1 MLHTNSMTH
10 INSEFDNYN
19 KIIFFDENGSSSAL
33 KSIKK
38 AIINGEKV
46 DEDRRYFTLTA
57 CIFEKDRYYS
67 AINLLKSLVAKFWNN
82 PDEPVVFHTREIQKK
97 IGYFNF
103 GNDLKY
109 NEFIEELSKTINLIE
124 CEIISITFDLISYV
138 KQYYQHDPY
147 GVAFDIIL
155 GTEMFN
161 IKEDDN
167 VAIVFEARGKQ
178 EDENLSNHILKTI
191 YKYGTQKIPAS
202 ELKKHF
208 KDIFFNPKIS
218 ADKKIVYHG
227 IDIADL
233 CSYPIYRY
241 MRFGKRGRDF
251 NIVIKKLAG
260 YKKFKEK
267 DMRIPGLR
275 KFPAK
280 WQK

>member
-1 MLHTNSMTH
+1 MTH
-10 INSEFDNYN
+10 IFTKEDTYN

-38 AIINGEKV
+38 AIANNETIN
-46 DEDRRYFTLTA
+46 EDRRYFTLTA
-57 CIFEKDRYYS
+57 CVFETANYFT
-67 AINLLKSLVAKFWNN
+67 AVKSIRRLVKKFWGN
-82 PDEPVVFHTREIQKK
+82 PNEPVIFHTREIQKK
-97 IGYFNF
+97 QGYFNF
-103 GNDLKY
+103 GNDEKY
-109 NEFIEELSKTINLIE
+109 QEFLEALSKTIKYIE
-124 CEIISITFDLISYV
+124 CEIISVTFDLVSYV
-138 KQYYQHDPY
+138 TQYYQHDPY

-155 GTEMFN
+155 GTAMFN

-167 VAIVFEARGKQ
+167 VAIVFEARGKK
-178 EDENLSNHILKTI
+178 EDDNLNEHIVKAI
-191 YKYGTQKIPAS
+191 NRYGTQKVPAT

-218 ADKKIVYHG
+218 EDKTTVYHG

-241 MRFGKRGRDF
+241 MRFGTIGQDF
-251 NIVIKKLAG
+251 KIVIRKLAG

-275 KFPAK
+275 RFPAK